1 MDENDPITQF
11 FPGEEDVDLYTV
23 LSLERNATLDAIK
36 KAYRRLALV
45 CHPDKHA
52 TSTDQAREDAST
64 KFQQIGFAYAVLSDS
79 KRKARYDST
88 GKTDEGLDL
97 EPGEGGW
104 EAYFEDLFDRV
115 TRGKLDEIKKEYQ
128 GKCLALNDSSSITL
142 FYILGSSEE
151 IEDLKTAYHN
161 TNGSLGELMSFV
173 PHSTH
178 EDESR
183 FIAILSDLIEKGQ
196 LSATPTWLSSSKD
209 EKAKLGRRKQGEKEA
224 KEAEIA
230 AKELGVWDEFYGSG
244 KKTER
249 KEKGKRKDNAGA
261 EADEDHSALQV
272 LMRNRTKNMDSFFD
286 GLAAKYSETAPK
298 DSSRS
303 KGKKRRN
310 DSVEDNKL
318 SKKSRSNIP
327 PAPEIDD
334 EEFAKLQEKLFGDK
348 ATPSAPEG
356 RKGKGKR
363 AK

>member
-11 FPGEEDVDLYTV
+11 FPGEEDVDLYNV
-23 LSLERNATLDAIK
+23 LSLERNATLDVIK
-36 KAYRRLALV
+36 KAYRRLALL

-52 TSTDQAREDAST
+52 TGTDQAREDAST
-64 KFQQIGFAYAVLSDS
+64 RFQQIGFAYAVLSDS

-115 TRGKLDEIKKEYQ
+115 TRGKLDEMKKEYQ
-128 GKCLALNDSSSITL
+128 GSP
-142 FYILGSSEE
+142 EE

-161 TNGSLGELMSFV
+161 TNGSLGELMTFV

-178 EDESR
+178 DDESR
-183 FIAILSDLIEKGQ
+183 FIVIISDLIKKGQ
-196 LSATPTWLSSSKD
+196 LSATPTWLSTSKD
-209 EKAKLGRRKQGEKEA
+209 EKAKLGRRKRGEKEA

-230 AKELGVWDEFYGSG
+230 AKGLGVWDEFYGSG

-249 KEKGKRKDNAGA
+249 KEKGKRKDNAEA
-261 EADEDHSALQV
+261 EADEDHSALQA
-272 LMRNRTKNMDSFFD
+272 LITRKKQKNMDSFFD
-286 GLAAKYSETAPK
+286 GLAAKYSEPASK

-303 KGKKRRN
+303 KGKKRGN
-310 DSVEDNKL
+310 DNVEES
-318 SKKSRSNIP
+318 SKKSRSNVP

-348 ATPSAPEG
+348 ATPSVPEG
-356 RKGKGKR
+356 RKGKGKKR
-363 AK
+363 K